1 MYLMDKIVS
10 PAPSWNG
17 MRTAAVALPFGD
29 DADAVADVLKGAVAK
44 AREQGY
50 EAIVGPMIGGTWGT
64 WGTYRIVTWSDGSPG
79 FMGEPLSHSFHL
91 EAFRMAGFD
100 VAETHFSAVT
110 ESGSK
115 GFGNV
120 GSADL
125 SVRHW
130 NGADPETLLADAH
143 AVVMEAFA
151 KTPFFTPIP
160 REHFIGAY
168 APMLAKADP
177 RLILEARDGSG
188 RAVGFTLAYPDPLR
202 QGAVVLKTYA
212 GLVPGIGRRMADVI
226 HSTAAD
232 LGYPEVVHA
241 LMREGIASAN
251 QSRKFGGRT
260 IRRYA
265 LMGQVL

>member
-1 MYLMDKIVS
+1 MHLMDNIIS

-17 MRTAAVALPFGD
+17 LKTASVALPSGD
-29 DADAVADVLKGAVAK
+29 DLKDVVDVLKKAVAK
-44 AREQGY
+44 ARESGY
-50 EAIVGPMIGGTWGT
+50 EAIVGPMLGGTWGS
-64 WGTYRIVTWSDGSPG
+64 YRIVTWTDGSPA
-79 FMGEPLSHSFHL
+79 FLGEPASKPLHL
-91 EAFRMAGFD
+91 VAFRMAGFD
-100 VAETHFSAVT
+100 IAETHFTAVT

-130 NGADPETLLADAH
+130 NGTDAEALLADAH
-143 AVVMEAFA
+143 GVVMEAFA
-151 KTPFFTPIP
+151 KTPFFTPLP

-188 RAVGFTLAYPDPLR
+188 RPVGFTLAYPDPLR

-232 LGYPEVVHA
+232 LGYLEVVHA

-260 IRRYA
+260 IRKYA
-265 LMGQVL
+265 LMGKVL